1 MSAPIVSPFAR
12 PARQPVAAIEFKPL
26 QVRKSVEPGR
36 YFLEV
41 GDERYYGGT
50 ALEAIGQAA
59 LCGAFGEL
67 KIELP

>member
-1 MSAPIVSPFAR
+1 MSAPPVSPFAR

-41 GDERYYGGT
+41 GDERYYGST
-50 ALEAIGQAA
+50 PLEAVGQAA
-59 LCGAFGEL
+59 LCGAFGDL
-67 KIELP
+67 NIKLP